1 MAVAALAFFLS
12 PALFFGWAKF
22 WKDVALWLPALRDS
36 WGSGNATQSVYSMW
50 DRILGYGYIPF
61 AVPGTFILPI
71 SGARSAKL
79 AWEITSAVAGVLGLI
94 AFRGMPK
101 PASRW
106 AQVEW
111 AAVFV
116 AATIFSPL
124 ARKSYFVILLLPY
137 ALLYAAWKSS
147 DLDPRSRGLM
157 RDAIFISFALSIP
170 TLHDLIGKSLAV
182 RLEMGSV
189 VTYGSLILF
198 GALLWYRSRAPWEE
212 LE

>member
-1 MAVAALAFFLS
+1 
-12 PALFFGWAKF
+12 
-22 WKDVALWLPALRDS
+22 
-36 WGSGNATQSVYSMW
+36 MW

-94 AFRGMPK
+94 AFRGTPK

-198 GALLWYRSRAPWEE
+198 GALLWYRSRAPREE